1 MNQFKLLNFHKMIA
15 NFANNLVGAFI
26 PLIVYQATHNLTY
39 AIIYL
44 ICHNLIRILFTFSL
58 KKVYNKYPQLLLL
71 LRIIPITLY
80 NLCIFV
86 IDFNLILGIIGVG
99 IFHALDYSVNNLS
112 KEIIFNYSSLSQKS
126 DKSIGVTRL
135 FEQIGIIVALLAGG
149 YLLDINKTIV
159 LLMSLGIYLISVIP
173 LVIYY
178 IKSRKEK
185 TFNKDATSNAITTL
199 KNDGVHNGECK
210 KITKKL
216 LFTYGIIYFSFA
228 FLDLM
233 QNTFSLHVFI
243 QNGEFATAGVINAV
257 YNCFYAIG
265 FYLAGIINS
274 KKDTTKLVSFI
285 CVMIGVLVIF
295 LPFINVSKQ
304 FILVCIIYGV
314 IGFSYPFIS
323 LFVLER
329 MLIKSRIMACSN
341 KALFTR
347 ETACV
352 IAYCVGYTFGFF
364 GLIGVFII
372 MAITMAG
379 SGAVIPIGEEKTRK
393 NLVDFLQNNEIVNAK
408 PIKKTK
414 SKKEANT

>member
-1 MNQFKLLNFHKMIA
+1 
-15 NFANNLVGAFI
+15 
-26 PLIVYQATHNLTY
+26 
-39 AIIYL
+39 
-44 ICHNLIRILFTFSL
+44 
-58 KKVYNKYPQLLLL
+58 
-71 LRIIPITLY
+71 
-80 NLCIFV
+80 
-86 IDFNLILGIIGVG
+86 
-99 IFHALDYSVNNLS
+99 
-112 KEIIFNYSSLSQKS
+112 
-126 DKSIGVTRL
+126 
-135 FEQIGIIVALLAGG
+135 
-149 YLLDINKTIV
+149 
-159 LLMSLGIYLISVIP
+159 MSP
-173 LVIYY
+173 
-178 IKSRKEK
+178 
-185 TFNKDATSNAITTL
+185 
-199 KNDGVHNGECK
+199 
-210 KITKKL
+210 
-216 LFTYGIIYFSFA
+216 
-228 FLDLM
+228 
-233 QNTFSLHVFI
+233 LHVFI